1 MKTQGAFVVV
11 CNKEQGILLVK
22 RKDVPL
28 WDLPGG
34 RAEQD
39 ETVEECAIRETYEET
54 GYIIDISYKI
64 GEYERPKFHDVQHIV
79 NGRITGGKALKHG
92 TETANTKW
100 FHPHRLPALMIP
112 NRKEQ
117 INDFTSKAMNLKK
130 VLPDHSV
137 LATLDLFRKKITRS
151 NVSSRF

>member
-1 MKTQGAFVVV
+1 M
-11 CNKEQGILLVK
+11 
-22 RKDVPL
+22 
-28 WDLPGG
+28 
-34 RAEQD
+34 
-39 ETVEECAIRETYEET
+39 ET
-54 GYIIDISYKI
+54 GHIIDISYKI

-79 NGRITGGKALKHG
+79 NSRITGGKALKDG

-100 FHPHRLPALMIP
+100 FHPHRLPALMIS

-137 LATLDLFRKKITRS
+137 LATLDLFRKKFTRS

>member
-22 RKDVPL
+22 RRDVPL

-39 ETVEECAIRETYEET
+39 ETAEECAIRETYEET

-64 GEYERPKFHDVQHIV
+64 GEYERPKFHDVQHIF
-79 NGRITGGKALKHG
+79 NGRITGGKALKKG

-130 VLPDHSV
+130 VLPDQSV
-137 LATLDLFRKKITRS
+137 LATLDLFRKKFT
-151 NVSSRF
+151 

>member
-39 ETVEECAIRETYEET
+39 ETVEEWKRGTSLT
-54 GYIIDISYKI
+54 
-64 GEYERPKFHDVQHIV
+64 FH
-79 NGRITGGKALKHG
+79 
-92 TETANTKW
+92 TK
-100 FHPHRLPALMIP
+100 
-112 NRKEQ
+112 
-117 INDFTSKAMNLKK
+117 
-130 VLPDHSV
+130 
-137 LATLDLFRKKITRS
+137 
-151 NVSSRF
+151 

>member
-54 GYIIDISYKI
+54 GYIIDISYKSTKDRNFMMCSI
-64 GEYERPKFHDVQHIV
+64 FSTAGLR
-79 NGRITGGKALKHG
+79 AAKH
-92 TETANTKW
+92 
-100 FHPHRLPALMIP
+100 
-112 NRKEQ
+112 
-117 INDFTSKAMNLKK
+117 
-130 VLPDHSV
+130 
-137 LATLDLFRKKITRS
+137 
-151 NVSSRF
+151 